1 MKASKIKKKKTFFK
15 KLFLK
20 LSRLL
25 GYEVMDQGDLSLLST
40 EGKEERN
47 SLSQIGKSS
56 LTLPM
61 GTVNITRPVKSLDI
75 ILRTCASVKMLTQS
89 KERIFEKEKSEYTLR
104 CLKSIVNS
112 INFSKNELKN
122 INIKLT
128 IIDFKSE
135 KKIIDK
141 FNSILQDSF
150 FKYEIKSLDYDKYS
164 THISEKNE
172 ENKSVTDN
180 QKSNMSNIYQSLD
193 LSKKCG
199 DLIYF
204 VEDDYLHTKNS
215 ILEMV
220 LAYEKF
226 SSQLN
231 KEIFLCPADYPY
243 LYRDVENTN
252 ILIGDKFHWRK
263 INQTLCTFLTSRE
276 MINKYYEKM
285 VQMCK
290 YEHYPFEKPLHEIY
304 KNEDCFSP
312 IPSIAI
318 HCTNINSIYGISP
331 NSDVKKVWEDSSF

>member
-25 GYEVMDQGDLSLLST
+25 GYEVMDQSDLSLLST

-122 INIKLT
+122 IKIKFT

-135 KKIIDK
+135 KNIIDK
-141 FNSILQDSF
+141 FNSILQNNF
-150 FKYEIKSLDYDKYS
+150 FNYDIKSLDYDKYS

-304 KNEDCFSP
+304 KKEHCFSP
-312 IPSIAI
+312 IPSVAI
-318 HCTNINSIYGISP
+318 HCTNINSIYGVSP
-331 NSDVKKVWEDSSF
+331 NINIKKVWEESSF